1 MGFDGWGDPASFSV
15 EPDEVKVLGRLAFQ
29 IAKECQ
35 AGYASLVTDARV
47 TIDSW
52 AGNNA
57 SIFTAGWEEFHVG
70 ADQVWDA
77 LFELADKLGISA
89 ETLLATDQ
97 SNAAGIS
104 SLDLP

>member
-1 MGFDGWGDPASFSV
+1 MTPGDSTSLSV
-15 EPDEVKVLGRLAFQ
+15 DPEEVKALGRLAFE
-29 IAKECQ
+29 IAQECK
-35 AGYASLVTDARV
+35 AGYSSLVIDTKV

-57 SIFTAGWEEFHVG
+57 TAFSAAWEEFHEG

-77 LFELADKLGISA
+77 LFELAEKLGVTA
-89 ETLLATDQ
+89 ETFHTVDQ
-97 SNAAGIS
+97 SRTAGFS

>member
-1 MGFDGWGDPASFSV
+1 MSLSV
-15 EPDEVKVLGRLAFQ
+15 EPEEVKALGRMAYQ
-29 IAKECQ
+29 IADELKS
-35 AGYASLVTDARV
+35 GYASLVADTKV

-57 SIFTAGWEEFHVG
+57 SVFTAAWDEFHQG

-77 LFELADKLGISA
+77 LFELAEKLGVTA
-89 ETLLATDQ
+89 ETLRATDQ
-97 SNAAGIS
+97 SFASGLS